1 MAFAHG
7 KILLLGE
14 HAVVHG
20 RPALAA
26 GLSRGM
32 SAEVVDG
39 AEPRLQI
46 PAWGVDVTPHDDSAV
61 ARAFAALLGALP
73 DAFAGATVRVVP
85 GIPGGAGL
93 GSSAALAVATARA
106 LAEHAQVTLDE
117 AALFDAAMAAEQVF
131 HGNPSGLDH
140 AAAMRGGL
148 MRYVR
153 GTPPSIEPVVA
164 AQPISLVVAQVE
176 PGADTGRMVGGVASR
191 LQRLPTAIGAT
202 LDAIAALVDRAQSA
216 VEAGDQA
223 TLGEA
228 MTVNHGLLAA
238 LGVSTPALDVACHK
252 ARTAGA
258 LGAKLTGAGGGGCIV
273 ALVDDASADA
283 VVSALAGSGGMVLRA
298 SVG

>member
-32 SAEVVDG
+32 TAEVVGVDG
-39 AEPRLQI
+39 ARLQI
-46 PAWGVDVTPHDDSAV
+46 PAWGVDVSPEDESAV
-61 ARAFAALLGALP
+61 AQAFSALLAALP
-73 DAFAGATVRVVP
+73 EAFGGMTVRVEP

-106 LAEHAQVTLDE
+106 LADHAGLELADDR
-117 AALFDAAMAAEQVF
+117 LFDAAMAAERVF

-140 AAAMRGGL
+140 AAAMHGGL

-153 GTPPSIEPVVA
+153 GTPPTIVPVTA
-164 AQPISLVVAQVE
+164 AQPLSLVVAQVA
-176 PGADTGRMVGGVASR
+176 PGADTGRMVGGVAER
-191 LQRLPTAIGAT
+191 LERLPAAIGAT
-202 LDAIAALVDRAQSA
+202 LDAIAALVDRALAA
-216 VEAGDQA
+216 VEAGDLA
-223 TLGEA
+223 TVGEA

-238 LGVSTPALDVACHK
+238 LGVSSPALDAACHS
-252 ARTAGA
+252 ARAAGA

-273 ALVDDASADA
+273 ALVDERSADA
-283 VVSALAGSGGMVLRA
+283 VVSALAESGGMVLRA